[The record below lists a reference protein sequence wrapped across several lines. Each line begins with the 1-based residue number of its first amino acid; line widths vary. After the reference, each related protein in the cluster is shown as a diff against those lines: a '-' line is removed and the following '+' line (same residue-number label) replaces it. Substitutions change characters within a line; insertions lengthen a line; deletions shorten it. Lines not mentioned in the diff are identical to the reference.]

1 MHHVIRFEVL
11 RGWLSQ
17 AFAALA
23 TTSGSTRPPGAAAA
37 PPPAASGAARA
48 YGLVPTAVALA
59 AALFAALA

>member
-1 MHHVIRFEVL
+1 MRHVL
-11 RGWLSQ
+11 RFDVLLGWLLSQ

-23 TTSGSTRPPGAAAA
+23 TTSGSTRPPGAAA

-48 YGLVPTAVALA
+48 YGLVPTAAALA